1 MLLTG
6 WLAMLP
12 LAAQVPITYN
22 LHLGALSAQGD
33 FRTEVGSLTGLDTGL
48 SMTIPLTQRL
58 DLRPRVSYQLFPVL
72 ENNFAYKSSRYSDR
86 GFENAKW
93 SAWSF
98 GADCLFHPGGAGS
111 KLYLLTGLSYKA
123 WKVESYGTFTT
134 QDPLLGTRTFSV
146 DDKSTSNEPA
156 LDMGLGLALSR
167 HFSVE
172 TRITLASYRKLS
184 YNTLQ
189 LGMVARY

>member
-1 MLLTG
+1 M
-6 WLAMLP
+6 
-12 LAAQVPITYN
+12 AQAPVTYN

-33 FRTEVGSLTGLDTGL
+33 FRSEVGSRLGLDSGL
-48 SMTIPLTQRL
+48 SLTIPLSRRL
-58 DLRPRVSYQLFPVL
+58 ELRPRISYQLFPVL
-72 ENNFAYKSSRYSDR
+72 ENNFAYKSTRYSDR

-98 GADCLFHPGGAGS
+98 GADCLFRPSGEGS
-111 KLYLLTGLSYKA
+111 KLYLLAGLSYKA

-134 QDPLLGTRTFSV
+134 QDQLNGTRTFSV
-146 DDKSTSNEPA
+146 DDSSTSNEPA
-156 LDMGLGLALSR
+156 LDMGLGLTLSR

-172 TRITLASYRKLS
+172 SRMTLASYRKLS

-189 LGMVARY
+189 IGVVAHY